1 MLSGIVLS
9 KDRPMQL
16 HLLLESLEK
25 NSNNIF
31 DVSVLYNSS
40 SEEYSEGYEKT
51 RGAFP
56 DITWIHEND
65 FRDDLL
71 NHLKSRSEFIC
82 FFTDDNILYRN
93 IEFDFDLL
101 INPFVDFNGE
111 NGASGICSVSL
122 RLGSNT
128 VFEYNH
134 NAEINIDFFPQLHK
148 YIPGMAEMSRL
159 DTPTGKIFPISLW
172 QHNAFNPLTNF
183 GYPMSVDAHVF
194 QRGFIEPYLNG
205 LNFNNPNSM
214 ESEMVL
220 NSKNCPALLGC
231 LDLSYVVNT
240 PINRVQDTF
249 QNSYGK
255 NFGISQKDLNDKYL
269 SEQVID
275 YDRID
280 FSNVIGCHQELKM
293 EFKKY
298 DRPRR
303 LEQSA

>member
-1 MLSGIVLS
+1 MLSGVVLS

-25 NSNNIF
+25 NSNGIF

-40 SEEYSEGYEKT
+40 SDEYSEGYEKT

-56 DITWIHEND
+56 DISWIHED
-65 FRDDLL
+65 DYRDDLL
-71 NHLKSRSEFIC
+71 NHLKSRNEFIC

-93 IEFDFDLL
+93 IEFDYDLL
-101 INPFVDFNGE
+101 TNPFVDFDTMC
-111 NGASGICSVSL
+111 AVSL

-134 NAEINIDFFPQLHK
+134 NAEIDIDFFPNLYK
-148 YIPGMAEMSRL
+148 YIPGMADESKL
-159 DTPTGKIFPISLW
+159 DAPVGKIFPVSLW
-172 QHNAFNPLTNF
+172 RHRAFNPLTNF
-183 GYPMSVDAHVF
+183 GYPLSVDAHVF
-194 QRGFIEPYLNG
+194 RKDFIEPYLNG

-220 NSKNCPALLGC
+220 NSKNCPDILGC
-231 LDLSYVVNT
+231 LDFSYIVNT

-269 SEQVID
+269 SGQVID
-275 YDRID
+275 YDRMD
-280 FSNVIGCHQELKM
+280 FSNVVGCHQELKM